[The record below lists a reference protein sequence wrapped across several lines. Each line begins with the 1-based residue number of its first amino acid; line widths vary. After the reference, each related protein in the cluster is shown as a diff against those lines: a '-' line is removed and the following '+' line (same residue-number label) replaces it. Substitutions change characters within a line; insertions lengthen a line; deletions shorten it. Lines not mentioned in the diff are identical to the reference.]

1 MHFRSIIWNEQR
13 KEISLQKHFYKI
25 ILHDVEGNLEDLAEA
40 TALAK
45 HRINTGNR
53 LLRRLDSKHGPNV
66 EINNDELLF
75 LTNLGLDTIPE
86 IGKMIS
92 DLRLVWVFDPRKSAY
107 EEMKF
112 SSNLSIIRDKEL
124 REKIIEFYEAMT
136 DSGEF
141 DRFYRKTQ
149 EYYYTDMQKAGIALN
164 DNLSEME
171 QIDLLKKSPSTI
183 AAIKNQI
190 FFSKEQ
196 IKNYYGIINEV
207 EKFKK
212 IIPNE

>member
-1 MHFRSIIWNEQR
+1 MKKILETLKQKWTEYLLEIIVITLGILGAFSLNNWNEQR

-25 ILHDVEGNLEDLAEA
+25 ILHDAEGNLEDLAEA

-124 REKIIEFYEAMT
+124 REKIIEFYEAMA

-149 EYYYTDMQKAGIALN
+149 EYD
-164 DNLSEME
+164 
-171 QIDLLKKSPSTI
+171 
-183 AAIKNQI
+183 
-190 FFSKEQ
+190 
-196 IKNYYGIINEV
+196 
-207 EKFKK
+207 
-212 IIPNE
+212 